1 MLLIYCPHCQE
12 EREEEEFNYAG
23 EADIRRPDTLNEIS
37 DEVFGQY
44 LYFKDN
50 TRGLYKEMWV
60 HTMACRKYFNV
71 FRNTQTYQILGSEK
85 LNETSLTFSKNIAQ
99 TQKDCEVSP

>member
-1 MLLIYCPHCQE
+1 MLLIYCPYCQE
-12 EREEEEFNYAG
+12 EREEEEFTYAG
-23 EADIRRPDTLNEIS
+23 EADIRRPDSLHEIS

-44 LYFKDN
+44 LYFKEN

-71 FRNTQTYQILGSEK
+71 LRNTQTYQVLGSDK
-85 LNETSLTFSKNIAQ
+85 LNETSIISSKNIVHKI
-99 TQKDCEVSP
+99 KDCEVSP